1 MSEVIENNKCQAND
15 NILNEFLK
23 YSSEKMLSI
32 YVAFFTL
39 VLDTGI
45 IPGSWLEGVIRPIHI
60 RSGDPQNT
68 EN

>member
-1 MSEVIENNKCQAND
+1 MSEVIENNKCPAND

-23 YSSEKMLSI
+23 YNSEKMMSI

-45 IPGSWLEGVIRPIHI
+45 IPGSWLEGVIRPIYI